1 MRNPFFRCVIVPVIF
16 WLISSVLLMAF
27 LPRLWS
33 GLGGSYAL
41 LLLTLL
47 LTWWVIA
54 FARWLRS
61 KGIWETIAYLLSNL
75 SLGLMLA
82 GIGGAIGFAVA
93 PIHNTLATLIFLFCC
108 VLGIGWLLTSIVQR
122 LGEWRHK
129 QYNNIFW
136 RPLQSNAW
144 IWRIWQQAPVLRA
157 VGTTVVEETKRD
169 AATTTKPKTNP
180 LFRRVPT
187 STEAPAATTDA
198 IPIPPRKQAPAVKDA
213 QATVPPSPP
222 VNKSTRQAESPPV
235 SITVTLDSS
244 RENFVAQAKRFVTR
258 SEVQTEP
265 VSFSHYWPTYADM
278 SPEQQRWYFYW
289 RTTLRSGRFLPTDL
303 SYLFV
308 YVYECLN
315 LVGFDKPQVA
325 FDQIVSFWQHYRGL
339 QPKLD
344 QYLIDWM
351 ADFLVVHRLPMSPL
365 AWYGQTVTS
374 KIISGDLDLL
384 IEGWLHTGGDC
395 TLLPNPLLYQLAGY
409 SPENNKFYEVHY
421 RQHNL
426 DVAYRKGVQAVD
438 SYLRQNAGIPL
449 FIHYAPPTKRS
460 IQRPPF
466 AGALHEYGQTPILIA
481 QVRPWQAQEPLSTAL
496 KAILKQTE
504 NVLREQLQFKTKL
517 RGIDLPPTWITAIEQ
532 ALRTPTPKR
541 TVAIDFDSIASLKRD
556 SEEIRQRLF
565 VEDEAVI
572 IPNHPPPDIGAMP
585 QPRQNT
591 LHPTQ
596 NDQHLT
602 TTNPVKPTESKPTS
616 YTARPED
623 TPTHLLTDL
632 AEIAAVMGEHSSSEA
647 QLLAR
652 LRKHHWQ
659 APLTSLNGERPNG
672 FLNVLLDQINE
683 RAVTHLGD
691 ALVFDEGGL
700 LVVAEDYRDEIAYI
714 LDHPAYVI
722 VGTLEEVEPSIGKI
736 APAGAP
742 TLNGNAL
749 TAEAEV
755 ARIAESPPEWL
766 QFSNS
771 LQQQHWAVL
780 AVLLQNKDVN
790 PQIDTIARQ
799 VHTTAN
805 QLIDQINESALDRI
819 GDILIHVQGK
829 TPVLENE
836 HLALL
841 RQACALQHSSV
852 SVAS

>member
-1 MRNPFFRCVIVPVIF
+1 M
-16 WLISSVLLMAF
+16 
-27 LPRLWS
+27 
-33 GLGGSYAL
+33 
-41 LLLTLL
+41 LT
-47 LTWWVIA
+47 
-54 FARWLRS
+54 
-61 KGIWETIAYLLSNL
+61 
-75 SLGLMLA
+75 
-82 GIGGAIGFAVA
+82 
-93 PIHNTLATLIFLFCC
+93 
-108 VLGIGWLLTSIVQR
+108 
-122 LGEWRHK
+122 
-129 QYNNIFW
+129 
-136 RPLQSNAW
+136 
-144 IWRIWQQAPVLRA
+144 
-157 VGTTVVEETKRD
+157 
-169 AATTTKPKTNP
+169 
-180 LFRRVPT
+180 
-187 STEAPAATTDA
+187 
-198 IPIPPRKQAPAVKDA
+198 
-213 QATVPPSPP
+213 
-222 VNKSTRQAESPPV
+222 
-235 SITVTLDSS
+235 
-244 RENFVAQAKRFVTR
+244 
-258 SEVQTEP
+258 
-265 VSFSHYWPTYADM
+265 
-278 SPEQQRWYFYW
+278 
-289 RTTLRSGRFLPTDL
+289 
-303 SYLFV
+303 
-308 YVYECLN
+308 
-315 LVGFDKPQVA
+315 
-325 FDQIVSFWQHYRGL
+325 
-339 QPKLD
+339 
-344 QYLIDWM
+344 
-351 ADFLVVHRLPMSPL
+351 
-365 AWYGQTVTS
+365 
-374 KIISGDLDLL
+374 
-384 IEGWLHTGGDC
+384 
-395 TLLPNPLLYQLAGY
+395 
-409 SPENNKFYEVHY
+409 
-421 RQHNL
+421 
-426 DVAYRKGVQAVD
+426 
-438 SYLRQNAGIPL
+438 
-449 FIHYAPPTKRS
+449 
-460 IQRPPF
+460 
-466 AGALHEYGQTPILIA
+466 
-481 QVRPWQAQEPLSTAL
+481 TAL

-517 RGIDLPPTWITAIEQ
+517 RGIDLPLAWITAIEQ

-565 VEDEAVI
+565 VEDESVI
-572 IPNHPPPDIGAMP
+572 IPNHPPPDIGSMP

-596 NDQHLT
+596 NDQQLT
-602 TTNPVKPTESKPTS
+602 TTNPVKSTESKPTS
-616 YTARPED
+616 YTERPED

-632 AEIAAVMGEHSSSEA
+632 AEIAAVMGEYSSSEA

-755 ARIAESPPEWL
+755 ARIAELPPEWL

-819 GDILIHVQGK
+819 GDILIHVQDK

>member
-1 MRNPFFRCVIVPVIF
+1 MRNPFFRCVIAPTIF

-27 LPRLWS
+27 LPRPFT

-75 SLGLMLA
+75 SLGLTWA

-93 PIHNTLATLIFLFCC
+93 PIHNALATLIFLFCC

-122 LGEWRHK
+122 LREWRHK

-144 IWRIWQQAPVLRA
+144 IWRIWQQAPALRA
-157 VGTTVVEETKRD
+157 VETTVVEETKRG

-198 IPIPPRKQAPAVKDA
+198 IPIPPRKQAPAVNDA
-213 QATVPPSPP
+213 QPTVPLPPP
-222 VNKSTRQAESPPV
+222 VNKRTRQAESPPV
-235 SITVTLDSS
+235 SITVTLESS
-244 RENFVAQAKRFVTR
+244 RESFVAQAKRFVTR

-265 VSFSHYWPTYADM
+265 VPFSHYWPTYADM

-315 LVGFDKPQVA
+315 LIGFDTAQTA
-325 FDQIVSFWQHYRGL
+325 FDRLVSFWQHYRVL

-351 ADFLVVHRLPMSPL
+351 ADFLVIHRLPMSPL

-374 KIISGDLDLL
+374 KIISSDLDLL

-409 SPENNKFYEVHY
+409 SPENSKFYEAHY

-426 DVAYRKGVQAVD
+426 EVAYRNGLQAVD

-449 FIHYAPPTKRS
+449 FIHYTPLTRRA

-466 AGALHEYGQTPILIA
+466 TGALHEYGQIPILIG
-481 QVRPWQAQEPLSTAL
+481 QVRPWQAQAPLTTAL

-504 NVLREQLQFKTKL
+504 NVLREQLHFKTKL
-517 RGIDLPPTWITAIEQ
+517 RGIDLPPAWVTAIEQ
-532 ALRTPTPKR
+532 AMKTPAPKR
-541 TVAIDFDSIASLKRD
+541 TVAIDFASVALLKRD
-556 SEEIRQRLF
+556 SEEIRQRLL
-565 VEDEAVI
+565 VETEAALVVPEQI
-572 IPNHPPPDIGAMP
+572 LSVSEQTSPTVTSK
-585 QPRQNT
+585 NT
-591 LHPTQ
+591 D
-596 NDQHLT
+596 N
-602 TTNPVKPTESKPTS
+602 KPTS
-616 YTARPED
+616 YTERPGD
-623 TPTHLLTDL
+623 TPAGMLTEL
-632 AEIAAVMGEHSSSEA
+632 AEIAAVMGEHSSAEA

-659 APLTSLNGERPNG
+659 APLTSLNGEKPNG

-749 TAEAEV
+749 TEEAEV
-755 ARIAESPPEWL
+755 ARREELPPEWL

-780 AVLLQNKDVN
+780 AVLLQSKDVKT
-790 PQIDTIARQ
+790 QIDTIARQ

-819 GDILIHVQGK
+819 GDILIHVQDK

-841 RQACALQHSSV
+841 RQTCALQHSSV
-852 SVAS
+852 PVAS

>member
-1 MRNPFFRCVIVPVIF
+1 MRNPFFRCVIAPTIF

-27 LPRLWS
+27 LPRPFT

-61 KGIWETIAYLLSNL
+61 KGIWETIAYILSNL
-75 SLGLMLA
+75 SLGLTWA

-93 PIHNTLATLIFLFCC
+93 PIHNALATLIFLFCC

-122 LGEWRHK
+122 LREWRHK

-144 IWRIWQQAPVLRA
+144 IWRIWQQAPALRA
-157 VGTTVVEETKRD
+157 VETTVVEETKRG

-198 IPIPPRKQAPAVKDA
+198 IPIPPRKQAPAVNDA
-213 QATVPPSPP
+213 QPTVPLPPP
-222 VNKSTRQAESPPV
+222 VNKRTRQAESPPV
-235 SITVTLDSS
+235 SITVTLESS
-244 RENFVAQAKRFVTR
+244 RESFVAQAKRFVTR

-265 VSFSHYWPTYADM
+265 VPFSHYWPTYADM

-315 LVGFDKPQVA
+315 LIGFDTAQTA
-325 FDQIVSFWQHYRGL
+325 FDRLVSFWQHYRVL

-351 ADFLVVHRLPMSPL
+351 ADFLVIHRLPMSPL

-374 KIISGDLDLL
+374 KIISSDLDLL

-409 SPENNKFYEVHY
+409 SPENSKFYEAHY

-426 DVAYRKGVQAVD
+426 DAAYCKGVQAVD
-438 SYLRQNAGIPL
+438 SYLRQSAGSPL

-481 QVRPWQAQEPLSTAL
+481 QVRPWQAQEPLATAL

-517 RGIDLPPTWITAIEQ
+517 RGIDLPLAWITAIEQ

-572 IPNHPPPDIGAMP
+572 IPNHPPPDIGSMP

-596 NDQHLT
+596 NDQQLT

-616 YTARPED
+616 YTERPED

-632 AEIAAVMGEHSSSEA
+632 VEIAAVMGEHSSAEA

-659 APLTSLNGERPNG
+659 APLTSLNGEKPNG

-700 LVVAEDYRDEIAYI
+700 LVVAEDYRDEIAY
-714 LDHPAYVI
+714 
-722 VGTLEEVEPSIGKI
+722 
-736 APAGAP
+736 
-742 TLNGNAL
+742 
-749 TAEAEV
+749 
-755 ARIAESPPEWL
+755 
-766 QFSNS
+766 
-771 LQQQHWAVL
+771 
-780 AVLLQNKDVN
+780 
-790 PQIDTIARQ
+790 
-799 VHTTAN
+799 
-805 QLIDQINESALDRI
+805 
-819 GDILIHVQGK
+819 
-829 TPVLENE
+829 
-836 HLALL
+836 
-841 RQACALQHSSV
+841 SV
-852 SVAS
+852 PK